1 MRQRSRRLMVT
12 GMIAGILLLGAI
24 APVHASPGLF
34 QLHQRSVQLAPFP
47 FPFNPSA
54 LRPSTPP
61 PTPTPAPGPV
71 PPPARVPGW
80 WAPARPAAPPPQ
92 ATPDGTPGI
101 LADEQLLLQL
111 ANQERARL
119 GLAPLQHHPELA
131 RLARIKAQ
139 DMVDNNYYAHTS
151 PTLGTPWEMLRSA
164 GITYRAG
171 AENLTRAPTAAFA
184 HTQFMVSPAHR
195 AAILNPQLT
204 HVGMGVVPHPRGG
217 IMVCQLFI
225 RP

>member
-1 MRQRSRRLMVT
+1 MRQRTQPFMVT
-12 GMIAGILLLGAI
+12 GIVACILLVATVS
-24 APVHASPGLF
+24 PVHASPGLF
-34 QLHQRSVQLAPFP
+34 QLHQRSVQLAQ
-47 FPFNPSA
+47 FPFNP
-54 LRPSTPP
+54 RTPWSP
-61 PTPTPAPGPV
+61 TPAPAPTPTPVPV
-71 PPPARVPGW
+71 APPPPTFGW
-80 WAPARPAAPPPQ
+80 WAPARPAAPPAS
-92 ATPDGTPGI
+92 ATPGETPGI

-151 PTLGTPWEMLRSA
+151 PTLGTPWEMLRRA

-171 AENLTRAPTAAFA
+171 AENLTKAPTAAFA
-184 HTQFMVSPAHR
+184 HAQFMVSAAHR

-204 HVGMGVVPHPRGG
+204 HVGIGVVPNPRGG
-217 IMVCQLFI
+217 IVVCQLFI